1 MSAPRAAA
9 QLFRIA
15 GATRS
20 FVPPA
25 TTRAGTAQRAV
36 PTIALTVL
44 YRSKDGQMSR
54 VFINRSQ
61 LVGLRRSFVVHIQW
75 GRGCAS
81 PSIIPLVAPPTDQA
95 CDFLLYDPRCPAKAA
110 LITSNIPIAQSLRIR
125 VEFKNASRRREHAG
139 SGAND
144 TSAALAR
151 EP

>member
-44 YRSKDGQMSR
+44 YRSQDGHMSR

-61 LVGLRRSFVVHIQW
+61 LVGLRRSFVVQIRRRRHSVGGTDRLVRRSWSQGTTSKPW
-75 GRGCAS
+75 GLSMNHGWFGV
-81 PSIIPLVAPPTDQA
+81 PPLVGSTRFDRLKPELQTD
-95 CDFLLYDPRCPAKAA
+95 AA
-110 LITSNIPIAQSLRIR
+110 ENS
-125 VEFKNASRRREHAG
+125 
-139 SGAND
+139 
-144 TSAALAR
+144 
-151 EP
+151 